1 MPEDKIQLPLEIQLQ
16 AVCMPQIPTKSY
28 DLLVSFLPNLKQWNP
43 KYESTELYKG
53 RVKKHLNFTVT
64 ELIKYLAVHP
74 ETCNILLNDSYDKRY
89 SPSTFIEEWQNKY
102 RVGWVPSGQ
111 NPINQIRVFSSFA
124 EATADYV
131 LFSWGFPRLTKEQA
145 NWYEI
150 DKY

>member
-16 AVCMPQIPTKSY
+16 AVCMPQTSTKSY

-74 ETCNILLNDSYDKRY
+74 ETCNILLNDSDDKRY

-102 RVGWVPSGQ
+102 RVGGSKW
-111 NPINQIRVFSSFA
+111 
-124 EATADYV
+124 
-131 LFSWGFPRLTKEQA
+131 TKS
-145 NWYEI
+145 
-150 DKY
+150 DKSN